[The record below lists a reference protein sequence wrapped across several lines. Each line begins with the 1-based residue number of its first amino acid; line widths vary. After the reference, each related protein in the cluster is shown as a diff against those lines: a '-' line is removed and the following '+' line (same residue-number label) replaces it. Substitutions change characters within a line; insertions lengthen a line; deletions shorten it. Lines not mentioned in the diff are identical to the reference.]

1 MREHQCRYHRNG
13 DNARSRSFTFG
24 CRSAIRYQEGCFQ
37 HKRDNVEDTSIGVP
51 STQNPHTDIMD
62 QLIFLRDSG
71 GNKPRSRQEIYRKPE
86 THPARQS
93 EDGMSSYKFR
103 IYPTEEQKG
112 VIEETFDSSRFV
124 YNRFLAIKKE
134 AYLRY
139 LELKKADPDI
149 KVESI
154 SYGKMSSMLTSMKAD
169 PQYPWLAL
177 ADATA
182 LQQALKDLTR
192 AFDNFFAK
200 RSDYPSFKRKR
211 DGHQSYRS
219 QCSKGSVSVSYP
231 VSAHMPGYI
240 KLPKA
245 GLVKAKLSRKVEG
258 RILHATISR
267 NPSGRYFVSI
277 YTNAEPHRQPSAK
290 HSVGIDVGTEKFYT
304 DSDGN
309 VVQNPRTLR
318 KHAKKLA
325 RDQRSLSRKKE
336 AANRFGRY
344 LSDSKNYQ
352 KQKAKVARDHEKI
365 ANIRE
370 DFLQKQSD
378 LLVKSSD
385 IICAED
391 LNIKGLMKNH
401 HLAKSIADISWSRFF
416 QLLSYKLDWS
426 GGTLVKVG
434 RFFPSSQIC
443 SVCGVKNPIT
453 KDLSVREWDC
463 PSCGAHHDRDKN
475 AAINIHREGMRIYFL
490 PK

>member
-1 MREHQCRYHRNG
+1 
-13 DNARSRSFTFG
+13 
-24 CRSAIRYQEGCFQ
+24 
-37 HKRDNVEDTSIGVP
+37 
-51 STQNPHTDIMD
+51 MD
-62 QLIFLRDSG
+62 QFVFLRDRRDR
-71 GNKPRSRQEIYRKPE
+71 KPRSGQEIHREPE

-103 IYPTEEQKG
+103 IYPTEAQKG
-112 VIEETFDSSRFV
+112 AIDETFDSSRFV
-124 YNRFLAIKKE
+124 YNRFLALKTD
-134 AYLRY
+134 AYN
-139 LELKKADPDI
+139 A
-149 KVESI
+149 ESK
-154 SYGKMSSMLTSMKAD
+154 SLGYNEMSLMLTTMKAD
-169 PQYPWLAL
+169 PRYPWLAL

-182 LQQALKDLTR
+182 LQQALRDLIR

-200 RSDYPSFKRKR
+200 RAEYPSFKRR
-211 DGHQSYRS
+211 WNGYQSYRS
-219 QCSKGSVSVSYP
+219 QCSRDSVKLAYP
-231 VSAHMPGYI
+231 DSAHMPGYV

-258 RILHATISR
+258 RILHATVSR

-277 YTNAEPHRQPSAK
+277 CTDAEPRRQPSAK
-290 HSVGIDVGTEKFYT
+290 HSVGLDVGTERFYT

-325 RDQRSLSRKKE
+325 RDQRGLSRKKE
-336 AANRFGRY
+336 AAMRSGRR
-344 LSDSKNYQ
+344 LSDSKNYR
-352 KQKAKVARDHEKI
+352 KQEAKVARDHEKI

-401 HLAKSIADISWSRFF
+401 HLAKSIADVSWSRFF

-443 SVCGVKNPIT
+443 SVCGAKNPIT

-463 PSCGAHHDRDKN
+463 PSCGVHHDRDKN